1 MPLLK
6 RGLRTFQFLKS
17 PERPKDIFH
26 RVYRMSVVVSG
37 SVISFPPM
45 MFMDFNPV
53 QDVIGDLG
61 DMYRI
66 EGITDTVNDRMMI
79 VGLKIEKDAPADF
92 VEHIYALVKNVID
105 K

>member
-6 RGLRTFQFLKS
+6 RGLRTFQFSKS

-45 MFMDFNPV
+45 MFMDFDSV
-53 QDVIGDLG
+53 QEAIGSLG
-61 DMYRI
+61 DMWYI
-66 EGITDTVNDRMMI
+66 EGVTNTINGRMMI

>member
-1 MPLLK
+1 
-6 RGLRTFQFLKS
+6 
-17 PERPKDIFH
+17 
-26 RVYRMSVVVSG
+26 MSVVVSG